1 MAREGSMNSV
11 EPEDHAPEV
20 REPAGYRHSDADIGR
35 EVRDRLA
42 DDVGLDS
49 QGIEVEVSKGE
60 VTLSGT
66 VRHAADMKRAE
77 AHACAVSGVV
87 VVRNGLQAK
96 EPSPSP
102 KPGQPVGAA
111 AKMGKPGYER

>member
-1 MAREGSMNSV
+1 MGQINHV

-20 REPAGYRHSDADIGR
+20 REPAGYRHSDADIAR
-35 EVRDRLA
+35 ELRECLA

-49 QGIEVEVSKGE
+49 RGIEVGVKNGE

-66 VRHAADMKRAE
+66 VRHCADMKRAE
-77 AHACAVSGVV
+77 AHACAIPGVIQ
-87 VVRNGLQAK
+87 VRNGLQP
-96 EPSPSP
+96 EEPLPSPASEQ
-102 KPGQPVGAA
+102 PGGAA

>member
-1 MAREGSMNSV
+1 MNRV

-20 REPAGYRHSDADIGR
+20 REPAGYRHSDGDIGR
-35 EVRDRLA
+35 EVRERLD
-42 DDVGLDS
+42 DDVGLDARD
-49 QGIEVEVSKGE
+49 IEVAVRKGE

-77 AHACAVSGVV
+77 AHACAVSGVTL
-87 VVRNGLQAK
+87 VRNGLQANQPA
-96 EPSPSP
+96 PSPE
-102 KPGQPVGAA
+102 PGQPLGAA

>member
-1 MAREGSMNSV
+1 MNRV

-20 REPAGYRHSDADIGR
+20 REPAGYRHADADIAR
-35 EVRDRLA
+35 ELRECLT

-49 QGIEVEVSKGE
+49 SGIEVEVRNGE
-60 VTLSGT
+60 VILSGT

-77 AHACAVSGVV
+77 AHACAVPGVML
-87 VVRNGLQAK
+87 VRNDLQAK
-96 EPSPSP
+96 EPSPCP
-102 KPGQPVGAA
+102 QPEQPAGAA

>member
-1 MAREGSMNSV
+1 MNHV
-11 EPEDHAPEV
+11 EPEDHVPEV
-20 REPAGYRHSDADIGR
+20 REPAGYRCSDDDIGR
-35 EVRDRLA
+35 EARERLD

-49 QGIEVEVSKGE
+49 RGIDVEVKDGE

-77 AHACAVSGVV
+77 AHACAVPGVV
-87 VVRNGLQAK
+87 VVRNHLQAR
-96 EPSPSP
+96 EASAVSTRDQAP
-102 KPGQPVGAA
+102 GAA